1 MYIQQSDLF
10 KGMSRDFLAKVME
23 ITTKET
29 HEAGDILFEA
39 GDQARYSYVLLS
51 GRVKIAVRE
60 TGHTVFVVDEAGE
73 AFGWSSLIERERYA
87 ALAECKEK
95 TRLLKMNREKFL
107 GLLEKDPAN
116 GYLFYRCLA
125 RILGNRLLEAYRQIS
140 GVASGEIS
148 NSFGTGQVQESERT
162 LA

>member
-1 MYIQQSDLF
+1 MFIQQSDLF
-10 KGMSRDFLAKVME
+10 QGMGKDFLAKVME

-39 GDQARYSYVLLS
+39 GDKALYSYVLLS
-51 GRVKIAVRE
+51 GRVKIAIRE
-60 TGHTVFVVDEAGE
+60 TGDTVFAVDEAGE

-87 ALAECKEK
+87 AFAECRAK

-116 GYLFYRCLA
+116 GYQFYKCLA
-125 RILGNRLLEAYRQIS
+125 GILGNRLLGAYRQIS
-140 GVASGEIS
+140 GIASMAIS
-148 NSFGTGQVQESERT
+148 RSFGTGQVQESEKT
-162 LA
+162 VA

>member
-10 KGMSRDFLAKVME
+10 RGISRDFMAKVME

-29 HEAGDILFEA
+29 YEAGDILFEA
-39 GDQARYSYVLLS
+39 GDEASYSYVLLS
-51 GRVKIAVRE
+51 GRVRIAIRE
-60 TGHTVFVVDEAGE
+60 TGYTVFVADEGGE

-87 ALAECKEK
+87 AFAECKEK

-116 GYLFYRCLA
+116 GYLFYKSLA
-125 RILGNRLLEAYRQIS
+125 GSLGNRLLEAYRQIS
-140 GVASGEIS
+140 GIASGSIS
-148 NSFGTGQVQESERT
+148 HSFGTGQVQESEKT
-162 LA
+162 VA